1 MEKDFPNLKIQMKV
15 LRINMTVVS
24 GKDVTPESTK
34 FNLERILGQDKLQ
47 NISPPKPDIDGERKG
62 EFESPKTTAQQ
73 FHLKEIFSTPRIPS
87 D

>member
-1 MEKDFPNLKIQMKV
+1 MKV

-34 FNLERILGQDKLQ
+34 FNLERILGQDTIQ
-47 NISPPKPDIDGERKG
+47 DISLPEPDIKGERKG
-62 EFESPKTTAQQ
+62 EFESPKTTSQQ
-73 FHLKEIFSTPRIPS
+73 FHVKEIFSTPRIPP